1 MPDVN
6 SPQRLTVVQV
16 LRTIVRR
23 YVDKSFDWGPR
34 AVLRK
39 IRKVSRILFLHPV
52 IFYQAIDTLAGRK
65 LSNLVKRDPSIYVKC
80 CLESYSCCL
89 SPVDRATMFVA
100 HYRWLQSQFA
110 QNFLDRIIADE
121 GEVVWQ
127 RQEEALAL
135 EICMYVA
142 YATEVSGEL
151 VLSFRANGTV
161 IYALYFLVVPGHP
174 LGINADRTILLSQ
187 LHGMRGQLDLIR
199 RATKALC
206 DVSPNLVLMA
216 AVEGIARGLGIEHI
230 LGINADMS
238 ICGGGGP
245 KPLLYAYDEFWNSI
259 EGKRLASGYFHFPV
273 PLPLK
278 PFTQIKKNH
287 KARVK
292 IRRKFRQQVTE
303 DVRNKV
309 QGARAL

>member
-1 MPDVN
+1 
-6 SPQRLTVVQV
+6 
-16 LRTIVRR
+16 
-23 YVDKSFDWGPR
+23 
-34 AVLRK
+34 
-39 IRKVSRILFLHPV
+39 
-52 IFYQAIDTLAGRK
+52 
-65 LSNLVKRDPSIYVKC
+65 
-80 CLESYSCCL
+80 
-89 SPVDRATMFVA
+89 
-100 HYRWLQSQFA
+100 
-110 QNFLDRIIADE
+110 
-121 GEVVWQ
+121 
-127 RQEEALAL
+127 
-135 EICMYVA
+135 MYVA

-161 IYALYFLVVPGHP
+161 IHALCFLVLPGHP
-174 LGINADRTILLSQ
+174 
-187 LHGMRGQLDLIR
+187 
-199 RATKALC
+199 
-206 DVSPNLVLMA
+206 
-216 AVEGIARGLGIEHI
+216 

-292 IRRKFRQQVTE
+292 IRRIFRQQVTE